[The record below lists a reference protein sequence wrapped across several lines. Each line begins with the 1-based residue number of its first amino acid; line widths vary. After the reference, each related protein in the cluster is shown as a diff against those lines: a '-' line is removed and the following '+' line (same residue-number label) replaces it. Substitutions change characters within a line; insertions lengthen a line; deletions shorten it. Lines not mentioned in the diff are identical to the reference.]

1 MDLWPPHQYREQA
14 AELGR
19 ASATIE
25 ASVEQAHAVQER
37 GLPAILSLGHLA
49 WHTDVPYTFLRSVVE
64 RSVNPYRLFQINK
77 RSGGRRRICVAEP
90 RLRRVMRW
98 LNKFVLTS
106 VPPHAA
112 SHAYAPGCSIRKCA
126 QMHLG
131 SRWLIKMDIQHFFES
146 ISEVQVYR
154 VFSRAG
160 YEPLV
165 SFELARLTTRLPA
178 SRRRYSHPNWRNW
191 DQSRHANIPWYQH
204 PYLGS
209 LPQGAPTS
217 PAIANL
223 AVREF
228 DKSIAAL
235 AKSNGLIYTRY
246 SDDLIFSTAEHTYS
260 RAQATRLIN
269 AVYGKMREV
278 GLRPHTA
285 KTVVVPPGAR
295 KVVLGLLVDG
305 TQVRLSREFRARIEC
320 HVHYASRFGP
330 QEHSQR
336 RGFRSVF
343 GFEQHLRG
351 LINFARSVDEE
362 FAGPLEHEMA
372 KIPWPR

>member
-1 MDLWPPHQYREQA
+1 MDLWSPRQYREQA
-14 AELGR
+14 RELGHPPET
-19 ASATIE
+19 SE
-25 ASVEQAHAVQER
+25 AAVEQAHAVQQR

-49 WHTDVPYTFLRSVVE
+49 WHTGVPYRLLRNVVE
-64 RSVNPYRLFQINK
+64 RNVDPYRLFRIKK
-77 RSGGRRRICVAEP
+77 RRGGWRQICVAEP

-98 LNKFVLTS
+98 LNRFVLTS
-106 VPPHAA
+106 LPPHHA
-112 SHAYAPGCSIRKCA
+112 SYAYARGCSILKCA
-126 QMHLG
+126 QMHVG
-131 SRWLIKMDIQHFFES
+131 SRWLIKIDIQQFFES

-154 VFSRAG
+154 VFSSAG

-165 SFELARLTTRLPA
+165 SFELARLTTRLSN
-178 SRRRYSHPNWRNW
+178 SRRRYSRPNWRNW
-191 DQSRHANIPWYQH
+191 DSSRHANILWYQNPH
-204 PYLGS
+204 LGN

-228 DKSIAAL
+228 DRSIEKL
-235 AKSNGLIYTRY
+235 AKSCELIYTRY
-246 SDDLIFSTAEHTYS
+246 SDDLIFSTAEPTYS
-260 RAQATRLIN
+260 RVQATRLIST
-269 AVYGKMREV
+269 VYSKMHAI

-305 TQVRLSREFRARIEC
+305 TRVRLSREFRARLEC
-320 HVHYASRFGP
+320 HVHYARRFGP
-330 QEHSQR
+330 QGHSKR

-343 GFEQHLRG
+343 GFENHLRG

-362 FAGPLEHEMA
+362 FAGPLDDEMA